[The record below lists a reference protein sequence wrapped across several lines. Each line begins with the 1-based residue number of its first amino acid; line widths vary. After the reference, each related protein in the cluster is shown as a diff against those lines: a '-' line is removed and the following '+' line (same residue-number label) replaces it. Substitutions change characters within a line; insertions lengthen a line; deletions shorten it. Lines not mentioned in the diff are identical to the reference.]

1 MKKRLLRHFSRH
13 FPRNFLWCLPLSLFS
28 IDANAWGLYTHIYFA
43 QWLLMASPLL
53 DPKIQQAIKKFPT
66 LVLAGAC
73 LPDLAIISKHFHTT
87 HQWQK
92 AEWMIENAH
101 SEQEIAI
108 AVGYTS
114 HLFVDVVAHNHFVP
128 AFEAKWKRI
137 PWLNNTLITHIASE
151 WAMDAHIAKHIEYTP
166 NQLIRLHIDELS
178 AFVAPCFFNDDID
191 FKYSPAYFS
200 AQASVHLKRLA
211 WADYVLR
218 KSRLSSAVLALINF
232 KDKRFVKN
240 LEYYLV
246 KTKNALTHFD
256 QSVQGN
262 RPMWEPELKHLNA
275 AEMIVWR
282 EKCLTDLT
290 KRLATPIHFYNVV
303 AD

>member
-1 MKKRLLRHFSRH
+1 MKKHLF
-13 FPRNFLWCLPLSLFS
+13 RNFLWCFPFGIFS

-73 LPDLAIISKHFHTT
+73 LPDLAIISKKFHST

-92 AEWMIENAH
+92 AEWMLENAS

-108 AVGYTS
+108 AIGYTS

-137 PWLNNTLITHIASE
+137 PWLNNALITHITSE
-151 WAMDAHIAKHIEYTP
+151 WAMDAHIAQHIEYTP
-166 NQLIRLHIDELS
+166 YQLIRLHLDELS
-178 AFVAPCFFNDDID
+178 AFVIPCFFGKNDDFD
-191 FKYSPAYFS
+191 HSPA
-200 AQASVHLKRLA
+200 QVSVHLNRLA

-218 KSRLSSAVLALINF
+218 KSRLSAAILRLTQL
-232 KDKRFVKN
+232 KDKRLIKS
-240 LEYYLV
+240 LEYYLT
-246 KTKNALTHFD
+246 KTKNALVYFD

-262 RPMWEPELKHLNA
+262 RPLWEPELNHLNA

-282 EKCLTDLT
+282 EKCLKDLT
-290 KRLATPIHFYNVV
+290 KRLATPIHYYN
-303 AD
+303 ATSD